1 MKLTKEEKATIK
13 KVINNMTSTP
23 NLFNGNYDA
32 EHGHTRFM
40 YGIGT
45 VMEYLAYLVSDE
57 YGNNFSEKFTQNMI
71 DSEKKM

>member
-1 MKLTKEEKATIK
+1 MELTKEEKATIE
-13 KVINNMTSTP
+13 KVINNMTSTSS
-23 NLFNGNYDA
+23 LFNGNYDVK
-32 EHGHTRFM
+32 HGHTHFM

-71 DSEKKM
+71 DSKKKI